1 MAISSSDFYNQLNKY
16 ELARKKGIENLAVKN
31 VVVSENA
38 TLDIVADNI
47 LSIQQNYSLTGDAVI
62 VTAELGNVTLTL
74 RDSSDTVIDTQN
86 TGSTGSVINFIVPN
100 TQETYTVTATD
111 AEDNELWTNSI
122 TVTGTGT
129 FNCKVGKALSNYSWA
144 EIKEAGV
151 KNFAQYM
158 WSVGDEKKIESFM
171 GSTSDEV
178 TVFVIAGF
186 NIKEKVGGGFGITFI
201 QKGQTSATYQWWSDS
216 NTNSNGFSWEGCL
229 PRQNCLREGEVFH
242 LYDRSVTSETTGT
255 FYIWD
260 NDNKLWVE
268 KTLPADYVANTK
280 YFTRE
285 TKTANGAFWNG
296 LSDDILPYISQVKNK
311 TWGGYGGAVT
321 NSTTANA
328 DNTIIETKD
337 WLFIPS
343 DSEVFGDSERINNYS
358 KYALE
363 GEQFPYFNQYQEGRL
378 QRSNNSWTRSPYL
391 SNSNYACTWTSNGYV
406 YHDTTYLRPRVVLCF
421 TL

>member
-16 ELARKKGIENLAVKN
+16 ELARTKGIENLAVKN
-31 VVVSENA
+31 VVVSENS

-62 VTAELGNVTLTL
+62 VTAELENVTLTL

-129 FNCKVGKALSNYSWA
+129 FNCKVGKALRDYTFA
-144 EIKEAGV
+144 EIKEAGI
-151 KNFAQYM
+151 KDFAKYM
-158 WSVGDEKKIESFM
+158 WSVGDEVKIESFM
-171 GSTSDEV
+171 GSTTDAV
-178 TVFVIAGF
+178 TIFVIAGF

-201 QKGQTSATYQWWSDS
+201 QKGQTSADYQYWTDS
-216 NTNSNGFSWEGCL
+216 STNSNGVSWEGCL

-242 LYDRSVTSETTGT
+242 LYNRSVTSATTGT

-285 TKTANGAFWNG
+285 TKTVNGAFWNG

-311 TWGGYGGAVT
+311 TWSGYGGTVT
-321 NSTTANA
+321 NKTTANA

-337 WLFIPS
+337 WLFMPS
-343 DSEVFGDSERINNYS
+343 DSEVFGSSDRINNYS

-378 QRSNNSWTRSPYL
+378 NRSSNSWTRSPYL
-391 SNSNYACTWTSNGYV
+391 SSSTSACNWSSNGYV
-406 YHDTTYLRPRVVLCF
+406 YYYVTNISTRVVLCF